1 MLVIGGSN
9 NKMIRKLI
17 EKLSGVLVKRS
28 HSTRKRISV
37 PIKLSFEPM
46 RITGRLTAPAQ
57 AVYISGETSD
67 LSSCGVAFVVSSIR
81 VRENYLVGQD
91 RTLNAEIDLP
101 DGKIQMKVIGRRYE
115 RVGVHVSAEKYL
127 IGAEIIEITKENR
140 EAYDHFLRFGSK
152 RKKAASPS
160 YGMGID

>member
-1 MLVIGGSN
+1 
-9 NKMIRKLI
+9 MIRKLI
-17 EKLSGVLVKRS
+17 EKLSGILVERS
-28 HSTRKRISV
+28 HSARRKISL
-37 PIKLSFEPM
+37 PIKLSFEPLHA
-46 RITGRLTAPAQ
+46 TGRLTAPAQ
-57 AVYISGETSD
+57 VVYISGETFD

-91 RTLNAEIDLP
+91 RILNAEIDLP
-101 DGKIQMKVIGRRYE
+101 DGKIQMKIIGRRYE

-127 IGAEIIEITKENR
+127 VGAEIVEITNENR
-140 EAYDHFLRFGSK
+140 EAYDDFIRYGAK